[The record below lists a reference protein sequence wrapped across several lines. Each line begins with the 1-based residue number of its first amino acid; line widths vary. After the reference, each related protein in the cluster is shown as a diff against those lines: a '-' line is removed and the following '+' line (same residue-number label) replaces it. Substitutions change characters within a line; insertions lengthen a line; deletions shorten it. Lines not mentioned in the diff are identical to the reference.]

1 MNREVLCGV
10 CALVLLTIPRLDA
23 AAAELVV
30 IGSTGTEIFAKG
42 DIVDSKRTVQI
53 PEGTSV
59 TFMDVDGKVITVRG
73 PYAAAIGGS
82 EGGKDMGMVKL
93 VSALFNEH
101 PSHPLGAFRGAAG
114 SEQKDP
120 WAVDTSTPGD
130 KCIRAKESATLWQ
143 PGMNGPGDL
152 TLTDVAAGKTIKVR
166 WSGDALTAGWPKDL
180 PLQQGAEYEAKLSYQ
195 MEPNRF
201 VLHIAD
207 KPLPKD
213 SRAIEW
219 LVQAGCYAQAHTLL
233 GMLPADKIIDPANG
247 KG

>member
-10 CALVLLTIPRLDA
+10 CALALLTIPHLDA

-30 IGSTGTEIFAKG
+30 IGSTGAEVFAKG
-42 DIVDSKRTVQI
+42 DIVDSNRMVQI

-59 TFMDVDGKVITVRG
+59 TFMDMDGKVITVRG

-82 EGGKDMGMVKL
+82 ESGEDMGMVKL

-101 PSHPLGAFRGAAG
+101 PSHPLGAFRGPPG
-114 SEQKDP
+114 GELNDP

-143 PGMNGPGDL
+143 PGMNGPGNL
-152 TLTDVAAGKTIKVR
+152 TLTDVAAGKTVDVR
-166 WSGDALTAGWPKDL
+166 WPGDALTAGWPKEL
-180 PLQQGAEYEAKLSYQ
+180 SLQQGAEYEAKLSYQ

-201 VLHIAD
+201 VLHIAEES
-207 KPLPKD
+207 LPKD
-213 SRAIEW
+213 SRAIQW
-219 LVQAGCYAQAHTLL
+219 LVQAGCYAQAHAFL
-233 GMLPADKIIDPANG
+233 GMLPADKVIDPANG